1 MWRFFLQKQLFYLP
15 LEVLEG
21 SACKHIFIKLQLS
34 FLVCSALQAHSALG
48 HFLVR
53 RSHRQRS
60 PEHHDGIF
68 YMKRS
73 YFNVPDDYFNHP
85 RALKS
90 SNMIQQ
96 ICQMSSLSCGL
107 RAARDRHLSA
117 GVQKADSHIS
127 NGAPAS
133 VALQDEVPWI
143 SFSLCSRRPDL
154 RHNRHLLI

>member
-1 MWRFFLQKQLFYLP
+1 MWRFFLQKQLFFFYLP

-60 PEHHDGIF
+60 RRSEHHHGIF
-68 YMKRS
+68 DMNRS
-73 YFNVPDDYFNHP
+73 YFNVPDDYFQSSES
-85 RALKS
+85 LKELKHETTE
-90 SNMIQQ
+90 

-107 RAARDRHLSA
+107 RAVRNITSWLGFRRLTLTSVMGPQLRWLCRMRSPGSA
-117 GVQKADSHIS
+117 S
-127 NGAPAS
+127 AS
-133 VALQDEVPWI
+133 AAAAQI
-143 SFSLCSRRPDL
+143 
-154 RHNRHLLI
+154 